1 MKAQVEEVT
10 SVMKEN
16 VNKLFARGDQL
27 SELNER
33 SENLRSVSDEFYS
46 ASSRLSFQ
54 LHLYQVILNC
64 VVS

>member
-1 MKAQVEEVT
+1 MHFICSVKAQVDEVT
-10 SVMKEN
+10 SVMREN

-46 ASSRLSFQ
+46 ASSRL
-54 LHLYQVILNC
+54 LYYFYYLKV
-64 VVS
+64 

>member
-1 MKAQVEEVT
+1 MHFICSVKAQVDEVT
-10 SVMKEN
+10 SVMREN

-46 ASSRLSFQ
+46 ASSRL
-54 LHLYQVILNC
+54 LYYFYYLKE
-64 VVS
+64 

>member
-1 MKAQVEEVT
+1 MHLICSVKAQVDEVT
-10 SVMKEN
+10 SVMREN

-46 ASSRLSFQ
+46 ASSRL
-54 LHLYQVILNC
+54 LYYFYYLKE
-64 VVS
+64 

>member
-1 MKAQVEEVT
+1 MKAQVDEVT
-10 SVMKEN
+10 SVMREN

-46 ASSRLSFQ
+46 ASSRL
-54 LHLYQVILNC
+54 LYYFYYLKV
-64 VVS
+64 

>member
-1 MKAQVEEVT
+1 MHFICSVKAQVEEVT
-10 SVMKEN
+10 SVMREN

-46 ASSRLSFQ
+46 ASSRL
-54 LHLYQVILNC
+54 LYYFYYLKE
-64 VVS
+64 

>member
-1 MKAQVEEVT
+1 MKAQVDEVT
-10 SVMKEN
+10 SVMREN

-46 ASSRLSFQ
+46 ASSRL
-54 LHLYQVILNC
+54 LYYFYYLKE
-64 VVS
+64 